1 MNLVERIN
9 EDLKAAMKARE
20 KVRLNT
26 IRMMKT
32 ELKKEEIDKGPL
44 SDDQSVQ
51 VLVRLTKQRRDS
63 IEQFESAGRQ
73 DLADIEKAELAI
85 IEEYLPAAPDEAEMS
100 RVVER
105 VATELGA
112 SSTKDMGAVM
122 KAAKEAFAGR
132 PVDGKALS
140 QIVKNRL
147 SS

>member
-1 MNLVERIN
+1 MNLVDRIN

-32 ELKKEEIDKGPL
+32 ELKKEEIDSGPL
-44 SDDQSVQ
+44 SDDQAVQ

-63 IEQFESAGRQ
+63 IEQFEKAGRQ

-85 IEEYLPAAPDEAEMS
+85 IEEYLPAAPDEAEMKA
-100 RVVER
+100 VVDR
-105 VATELGA
+105 LVTELGA
-112 SSTKDMGAVM
+112 GSPKDMGAVM
-122 KAAKEAFAGR
+122 KGAKEVFSGR

-147 SS
+147 TS